1 LSVAPLAGG
10 TVGCI
15 EGRCTASLASE
26 RSRSFPWIRHRFLCG
41 GTLRPVASSFSRRSS
56 RSEPTDHNS
65 TQVFSFF
72 RLSFSASHGNQER
85 SSRLDPKLDPKLTA
99 ALEKGSV
106 KNQKKEEEGDN
117 ANMKGHFE
125 ETNRFEK

>member
-56 RSEPTDHNS
+56 QSEPTDHNFS
-65 TQVFSFF
+65 QVSSFF
-72 RLSFSASHGNQER
+72 RFSFSASHGNQER
-85 SSRLDPKLDPKLTA
+85 SLRLDPKLDPKLTA
-99 ALEKGSV
+99 AFEKGSV
-106 KNQKKEEEGDN
+106 KNQKKEEEGNN
-117 ANMKGHFE
+117 ANMRRPFRR
-125 ETNRFEK
+125 NSRN